1 MHSHS
6 FFYHFEEL
14 HHKCDSKDKSMWSS
28 NFISPSV
35 QCRAMAFNS
44 NNDGDDRCCSSQMAK
59 NHALEMMGTNN
70 VRARTGGQRN
80 VEKIIR

>member
-1 MHSHS
+1 
-6 FFYHFEEL
+6 
-14 HHKCDSKDKSMWSS
+14 MWSS

-59 NHALEMMGTNN
+59 NHALEMMGKQTMSELELVDNEMW
-70 VRARTGGQRN
+70 RR
-80 VEKIIR
+80 